1 VKQPDLVFFR
11 VVEFGYGFGRR
22 FGENLAVFTS
32 NARIFST
39 ASCSSSFGVCGERTI
54 SGDRGVREKVRHQR
68 SAPLELR
75 CLVDTTFCLDPDQ
88 AHV

>member
-54 SGDRGVREKVRHQR
+54 PVIEAFARKCGTRE
-68 SAPLELR
+68 AFP
-75 CLVDTTFCLDPDQ
+75 
-88 AHV
+88 